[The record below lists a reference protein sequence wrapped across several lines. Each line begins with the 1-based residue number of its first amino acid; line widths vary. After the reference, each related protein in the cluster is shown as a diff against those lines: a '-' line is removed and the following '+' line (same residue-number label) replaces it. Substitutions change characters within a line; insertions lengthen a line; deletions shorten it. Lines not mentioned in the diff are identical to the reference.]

1 MKRYLISTAAA
12 LVVLTSFLFFADS
25 VEGSLRQIRRMVK
38 RKEYAEARR
47 MLREELQSLKG
58 KEYGAGLLL
67 LANIET
73 DSDKAESLYDEV
85 LSVGDSRDRLSARL
99 GLAKIHYALGEYRKV
114 VDILA
119 RVEPAFRCGEC
130 YESIYLR
137 ALAWKQLREYARAR
151 REFEMID
158 RGDFLEWSYMALAEL
173 DIEEGRIERAIEL
186 YETIGGSHSNPIAG
200 FKLGECYE
208 ILGNRNKAEKTYR
221 TVIHQFPRSL
231 EAPKAQEKL
240 RYVRRGGKKGSREG
254 GGEVGGARQDA
265 GSGRIV
271 KGPGFTLQLGAF
283 SERENAIRL
292 AEKLGSAVEGVR
304 VERAEHEGRVWH
316 RVRIGV
322 FESRAEAEREA
333 ARLERLT
340 RYTFTVLPLEL

>member
-1 MKRYLISTAAA
+1 MKRYRISAAIV
-12 LVVLTSFLFFADS
+12 LVLLSFSLASSDS
-25 VEGSLRQIRRMVK
+25 DAASLRQIRRMI
-38 RKEYAEARR
+38 KEKDYAEAHA
-47 MLREELQSLKG
+47 MLERELSSLTG
-58 KEYGAGLLL
+58 REYRAGLLM

-73 DSDKAESLYDEV
+73 DVDRAGNLYAELM
-85 LSVGDSRDRLSARL
+85 SVGSSREQLTARL
-99 GLAKIHYALGEYRKV
+99 GLAKIHYAVGEYRTAI
-114 VDILA
+114 DILA
-119 RVEPAFRCGEC
+119 SVKPGFRCAEC

-137 ALAWKQLREYARAR
+137 ALAWKQIGENARAR
-151 REFEMID
+151 REFGLVD
-158 RGDFLEWSYMALAEL
+158 RGDFLEWSYMAIAEL
-173 DIEEGRIERAIEL
+173 DIEDGRIEEAVEL

-221 TVIHQFPRSL
+221 TIIHQFPRSL
-231 EAPKAQEKL
+231 EATKAQEKL
-240 RYVRRGGKKGSREG
+240 RYARWGGRRGSRAG
-254 GGEVGGARQDA
+254 GGEVGEAPQDA

-292 AEKLGSAVEGVR
+292 AEELASAVEGVR
-304 VERAEHEGRVWH
+304 VERAEHDGRVWH

-322 FESRAEAEREA
+322 FENRTEAEKEA
-333 ARLERLT
+333 VRLERLT